1 MTENSDSTTT
11 NGRRRWLL
19 GLGFVLTAGIAF
31 AVGSGFSSTAII
43 AAGAPVVAPVT
54 KTVTSTAPAKPAV
67 TVTAAAPAPVTVTAA
82 PVTAPP
88 VTVTAPA
95 AAPVTVTAQPAAPAA
110 GQGPEDPKKDGTYL
124 VGAQIAGGNWQ
135 CDNPSSLP
143 YWSVSSETNELLDNG
158 IESIATIVQGYKAEL
173 DGCNSVWTK
182 VG

>member
-1 MTENSDSTTT
+1 MTEDSNNRMTS
-11 NGRRRWLL
+11 GSKRWLL
-19 GLGFVLTAGIAF
+19 GLGFVVTAGIAF
-31 AVGSGFSSTAII
+31 AVGSGFSSTATI
-43 AAGAPVVAPVT
+43 AASAPVAAPVT
-54 KTVTSTAPAKPAV
+54 KTVTSAVPAKPAITVTASAAAPV
-67 TVTAAAPAPVTVTAA
+67 TVTAPPVTVAPVTVTAA
-82 PVTAPP
+82 PPAPI
-88 VTVTAPA
+88 
-95 AAPVTVTAQPAAPAA
+95 TVTAQPAAPAV
-110 GQGPEDPKKDGTYL
+110 GKGPEDPKKDGTYL